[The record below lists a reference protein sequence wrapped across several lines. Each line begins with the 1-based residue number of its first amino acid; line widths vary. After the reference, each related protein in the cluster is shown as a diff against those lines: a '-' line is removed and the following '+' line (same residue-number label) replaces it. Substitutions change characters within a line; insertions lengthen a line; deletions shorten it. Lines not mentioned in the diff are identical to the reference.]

1 MTSPGTW
8 SNIIKKG
15 GKMKTCYMCKGIV
28 ELSIAEVEVGGVVVK
43 DMPAEVCSRCNE
55 KYFDTRTASFIQEVA
70 GFVAEIKNIS
80 LINSK
85 QLTK

>member
-1 MTSPGTW
+1 M
-8 SNIIKKG
+8 IIKKG

-28 ELSIAEVEVGGVVVK
+28 ELSIVDVEVGGVVVK

-70 GFVAEIKNIS
+70 GCVAEKKKEY
-80 LINSK
+80 LIDK
-85 QLTK
+85 FKTAYEVKGAA